1 MEIPPP
7 SRIAILG
14 AGPIGL
20 EAALYARYL
29 GYDVRVYERGRV
41 GENLLRF
48 GHVRLFSPF
57 GMNRSPLA
65 LAALAAQDPAW
76 RPPADDA
83 LLTARE
89 YVEQYLLPLARSD
102 LLDGVVHEQ
111 TEVVAVGRAGVRK
124 GDLVG
129 DAARGKRR
137 FRLLLRDADGER
149 TAKAR
154 VAIDAT
160 GTYGHANRL
169 GMGGIPAVGE
179 RDAAPHIEYGLPDI
193 LGAERAKYAG
203 RSVLVVGDGYSAATN
218 VVALAQLA
226 DEDPRT
232 HVTWIAR
239 REPPP
244 GEGPLPAIPD
254 DRLPERRRLA
264 EAANRLAA
272 GDRPRV
278 TYRGGLWVD
287 RVRHRPETGEFAVRL
302 RGTAKEKL
310 RVERI
315 VANVGYHPDASLYEE
330 LHVHQCYASGGPMKL
345 AAALAAARR
354 DGATPEACTPGSTGD
369 CLDQR
374 SAGPEALLTTEPN
387 FYILGAKSYGRDPR
401 FLISVGLEQ
410 IRELFTLIGGRE
422 DLNLYATAAGRR

>member
-1 MEIPPP
+1 MEIEPP

-65 LAALAAQDPAW
+65 LAALSAQDPSW

-89 YVEQYLLPLARSD
+89 YAEQYLLPLAHSD
-102 LLDGVVHEQ
+102 LLEGAVHEQ
-111 TEVVAVGRAGVRK
+111 TEVLSVGRAGMRK
-124 GDLVG
+124 GDCVG
-129 DAARGKRR
+129 DPARGKQR

-154 VAIDAT
+154 VVIDAT
-160 GTYGHANRL
+160 GTYGNANWV
-169 GMGGIPAVGE
+169 GMGGIPAIGE
-179 RDAAPHIEYGLPDI
+179 RDAAAHIEHGLPDV
-193 LGAERAKYAG
+193 LGADRAHYAG
-203 RSVLVVGDGYSAATN
+203 RRVLVVGGGYSAAAN

-226 DEDPRT
+226 EAAPQT
-232 HVTWIAR
+232 HVTWMTR
-239 REPPP
+239 REAAA
-244 GEGPLPAIPD
+244 GAGPLPLIPD
-254 DRLPERRRLA
+254 DRLPERRRLV

-272 GDRPRV
+272 GAHPRV
-278 TYRGGLWVD
+278 AYRGGMWVD
-287 RVRHRPETGEFAVRL
+287 RIRHQPDAEEFSIRL
-302 RGTAKEKL
+302 RGRQREKL
-310 RVERI
+310 FVERI
-315 VANVGYHPDASLYEE
+315 VANVGFRPDASLYDE
-330 LHVHQCYASGGPMKL
+330 LHVHQCYASDGPMRL
-345 AAALAAARR
+345 AAAPA
-354 DGATPEACTPGSTGD
+354 GAQGGD

-374 SAGPEALLTTEPN
+374 CAGPETLITTEPN
-387 FYILGAKSYGRDPR
+387 FYILGAKSYGRGSQ

-410 IRELFTLIGGRE
+410 VRELFTLIGGRA
-422 DLNLYATAAGRR
+422 DLNLYNNAAR